1 MLHCFPWPHLRSFRW
16 NCGSHYCFPTLSF
29 LSNNKEIFHH
39 YCYWLD
45 SSWILWKLPNFSS
58 FQNVAHVEID
68 FHSFWYNLY
77 RHWMDNDWTF
87 CELDFIPIMILEMVM
102 TIIIAIKHA
111 AGVVTLVTLYIWVHL
126 HVLQFHYEWTQHVV
140 FWCCSLC
147 LHVVYLCPKTSK
159 KRFKSSC
166 FE

>member
-16 NCGSHYCFPTLSF
+16 NCGSHYCFPILSF

-58 FQNVAHVEID
+58 FQNAAHVEID

-77 RHWMDNDWTF
+77 RHWMDKDWSLRVGFYSHNDTRNGDDDNNSNKTRGGCGNFGNVIYLSTF
-87 CELDFIPIMILEMVM
+87 ACTTVSLWMNSACRLLMLL
-102 TIIIAIKHA
+102 
-111 AGVVTLVTLYIWVHL
+111 TL
-126 HVLQFHYEWTQHVV
+126 
-140 FWCCSLC
+140 
-147 LHVVYLCPKTSK
+147 
-159 KRFKSSC
+159 SSC
-166 FE
+166 CVFMS